1 MSFDQN
7 FDHTFRGSFRSEA
20 WKKEIRIPT
29 AQVSALFYPN
39 QALDKRQLISRLTS
53 LHQHRN
59 RFMHHRTLTPSPNL
73 IQYP

>member
-1 MSFDQN
+1 MTLNTNPDPRLAPCTPTHSCL
-7 FDHTFRGSFRSEA
+7 E
-20 WKKEIRIPT
+20 RIPT